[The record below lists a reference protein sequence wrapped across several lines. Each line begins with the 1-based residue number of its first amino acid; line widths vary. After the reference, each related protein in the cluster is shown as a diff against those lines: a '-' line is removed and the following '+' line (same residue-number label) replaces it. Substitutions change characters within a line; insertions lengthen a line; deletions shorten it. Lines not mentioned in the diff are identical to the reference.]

1 MGFGPSAD
9 DLWVVTDVS
18 SARLNAPGGG
28 FEWHGN
34 NAIFYVPLNGP
45 NRNTAFRFANAPVQ
59 AELTG
64 PTFVHEQKTLFLNVQ
79 HPGEETPNRGGV
91 VGNPSTYTSW
101 WPEGN
106 RTAGTGTPGKPK
118 PSLVAIRKL

>member
-1 MGFGPSAD
+1 MN
-9 DLWVVTDVS
+9 T
-18 SARLNAPGGG
+18 PGGG

-64 PTFVHEQKTLFLNVQ
+64 PTYVHEQKTLLNVQ

-91 VGNPSTYTSW
+91 VGNPATYTSW

-118 PSLVAIRKL
+118 PSLVAVRKL